1 MGTMLQNV
9 AVVALPG
16 VAPFELGV
24 VCEVFG
30 IDRTEAGLPA
40 FDFAVV
46 TPVPGSVPTSLGFEL
61 VVHDGL
67 ERAEVAD
74 LVCVPACSTDQ
85 PVPASVVEL
94 LRRTVARGARV
105 LSVCSGAFVLAEA
118 GILDGRRCTTHWFHL
133 GEFSERFPQLDTVCD
148 VLYVEDGPVITSAGT
163 ASGIDACLH
172 LVREELG
179 AEVANG
185 IARRMVVQPHRD
197 GGQAQYIDNPVPDV
211 AADTLQP
218 VLTWMQEHLD
228 EDVSVE
234 DLAAL
239 AHLSPRTFARR
250 FRAET
255 GTTPHHWLTQQRLQY
270 AERLL
275 ERTDEPVERVASLA
289 GFGSATVMR
298 HHFGRRRGTSPQ
310 AYRRAFRQSA

>member
-1 MGTMLQNV
+1 MLQDV

-30 IDRTEAGLPA
+30 IDRSDQGLPR

-46 TPVPGSVPTSLGFEL
+46 TPQPGRVRTSLGFDL
-61 VVHDGL
+61 VVEDGL
-67 ERAEVAD
+67 ARADRAD
-74 LVCVPACSTDQ
+74 LVCVPAADHSQPTD
-85 PVPASVVEL
+85 PAVLEL

-105 LSVCSGAFVLAEA
+105 LSVCSGAFVLAQS
-118 GILDGRRCTTHWFHL
+118 GILDGRRCTTHWYHI
-133 GEFSERFPQLDTVCD
+133 GEFIDEFPQLDAVCD
-148 VLYVEDGPVITSAGT
+148 VLYVEDGPVVTSAGT

-172 LVREELG
+172 IVREELG

-185 IARRMVVQPHRD
+185 IARRMVVQPHRE
-197 GGQAQYIDNPVPDV
+197 GGQAQYIDNPVPEV

-228 EDVSVE
+228 EEVSVDE
-234 DLAAL
+234 LAAR
-239 AHLSPRTFARR
+239 AHLSARTFARR
-250 FRAET
+250 FRSET
-255 GTTPHHWLTQQRLQY
+255 GTTPHHWLTQQRLAF
-270 AERLL
+270 AERML
-275 ERTDEPVERVASLA
+275 EQTEEPVERIAARA

-298 HHFGRRRGTSPQ
+298 HHFTRRRGTSPQ